1 MTQTNT
7 SENKL
12 DIVHLMQKN
21 YVQNCI
27 HSIQSE
33 GFRKTVETRL
43 CESAIK
49 GGGDTMKHLDRLPLK
64 GTCLAFISF

>member
-21 YVQNCI
+21 YFEKYI
-27 HSIQSE
+27 HSIQLE
-33 GFRKTVETRL
+33 GFRKTVETPL

-49 GGGDTMKHLDRLPLK
+49 GGGDTMKHLDQLPLQ

>member
-1 MTQTNT
+1 
-7 SENKL
+7 
-12 DIVHLMQKN
+12 MQKN